1 MLYLQVSLMNSL
13 NQTRVGYFQTVDA
26 IFPIFPKDALACNL
40 EYKLI
45 HEDNKNAVLKEA
57 LFSIL

>member
-1 MLYLQVSLMNSL
+1 MNSL
-13 NQTRVGYFQTVDA
+13 NQTRVGWFQTLDA
-26 IFPIFPKDALACNL
+26 IFPKDALACNL